1 MYLVFFSISVI
12 MDRTKHG
19 CTTKEKQG
27 KCLQFVYSRHRSDLS
42 GCLRNQKLD
51 VTCTASGYGQQDEP
65 TETLQSGA
73 KRSAHRSLTEE
84 VQ

>member
-1 MYLVFFSISVI
+1 MAAQQKKSKGNVFNLYKLV
-12 MDRTKHG
+12 T
-19 CTTKEKQG
+19 E
-27 KCLQFVYSRHRSDLS
+27 RSDLS

-65 TETLQSGA
+65 TETLQSEA